1 METRVHLCRRLE
13 VEWAGER
20 LESALPGIQGRLLF
34 AYLVLHRDRLVRR
47 DELLEVL
54 WPGEAAP
61 SSPEAVLSSPLSR
74 LRKALGAGR
83 LAGRG
88 ELSLTLPPTVLGST
102 GRRRSAACARRTRR
116 SSRSAGARAST
127 PLARRSRSPTA
138 ACCPASRPTGSTPS
152 APSWPTSGWS
162 CSSSSRPAGSR
173 LGGVELPR
181 AEQAARA
188 AVEAAPFRESARAA
202 LIEVLR
208 ARGNVADALRAF
220 EDARTLLREE
230 LGAAPGPLLLR
241 LHEELLRAEPAPP
254 PATTLQGRLA
264 AALSVPSWAAR
275 TPAPARRRNS
285 GALLGARRQ
294 WCW

>member
-74 LRKALGAGR
+74 LRKALGPGR
-83 LAGRG
+83 LVGRG
-88 ELSLTLPPTVLGST
+88 ELSLTLPPTAWVDWEAAFGGLREAHAAVEQERWREGIDAARAALEIAD
-102 GRRRSAACARRTRR
+102 GGLLPGLEADWIDAKRAELADLRLELLELVAAC
-116 SSRSAGARAST
+116 GI
-127 PLARRSRSPTA
+127 
-138 ACCPASRPTGSTPS
+138 
-152 APSWPTSGWS
+152 
-162 CSSSSRPAGSR
+162 R